1 MFKLDLKGIACS
13 KGSACQSGSD
23 LGSHVL
29 REIQNN
35 DKNQF
40 ISLRF
45 SFSIYNT
52 KNEIDL
58 VVKEIKNLIIKN

>member
-1 MFKLDLKGIACS
+1 MKGIDCS

-23 LGSHVL
+23 TGSHVL
-29 REIQNN
+29 KEIQNKEDN
-35 DKNQF
+35 KKV
-40 ISLRF
+40 SLRF

-58 VVKEIKNLIIKN
+58 VVKEIKNLILKN

>member
-1 MFKLDLKGIACS
+1 MTDALIQMHCNNE
-13 KGSACQSGSD
+13 
-23 LGSHVL
+23 V
-29 REIQNN
+29 EIQNN

-58 VVKEIKNLIIKN
+58 VVKEIKNLILKN